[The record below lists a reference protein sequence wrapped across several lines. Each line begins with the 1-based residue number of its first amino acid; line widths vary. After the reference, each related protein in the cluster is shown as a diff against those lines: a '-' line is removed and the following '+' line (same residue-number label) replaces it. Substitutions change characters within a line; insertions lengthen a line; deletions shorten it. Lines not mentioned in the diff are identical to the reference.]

1 MRNDWRARAV
11 VALGFVLAAAGCKS
25 TQPGSVGTRIASLRI
40 VAKAEVST
48 FNCYQIWADDANGDP
63 AFTGTV
69 ECDDVIGQQ
78 GLPIIANRSVPWNYS
93 LSVSII
99 RAGSTSEEIAISRSG
114 VFGSSIEPGDGID
127 DFISLTEYDPTD
139 QPATVFRNPEFRQGY
154 GIVTFENGR
163 LVSRGSP
170 IWLSPNGFEPG
181 IPNILDI
188 QTVPPTFDFDVNTG
202 DTVIVRA
209 RKQLTAVSPHFFQA
223 SPPPRLVLS
232 GTLSVGESLVSPTG
246 TTSSTIDDGAGMTFS
261 FAVR

>member
-170 IWLSPNGFEPG
+170 IWLAIAGFGPG
-181 IPNILDI
+181 ETNIL
-188 QTVPPTFDFDVNTG
+188 TLSPTFDFEVNAG

-209 RKQLTAVSPHFFQA
+209 RKQLAVDAPPFLQS
-223 SPPPRLVLS
+223 SPPPEIILS
-232 GTLSVGESLVSPTG
+232 GTLSVGGSLVTPAGAAKS
-246 TTSSTIDDGAGMTFS
+246 TSADGAGISFS
-261 FAVR
+261 FTVQ